1 MEVDKLEIIKFSS
14 SDVIIELLHHVPG
27 PVPHTNQHDRQ
38 RQLAGLHDGGHC
50 GGLVLHLT
58 VGNDDKD
65 VEDVV
70 ALHDV
75 PHGSP
80 DDGGEA
86 GWSTKDDSP
95 HRLVIFLHQVFEVPA
110 GSALSLQADVED
122 TPVLSLSVS
131 EPVAVD
137 GVDVS
142 ERLESFSDD
151 IYDFL
156 VGIVDR
162 ARPRDVTMREVA
174 ELPPSLPPSH
184 LTG

>member
-50 GGLVLHLT
+50 GGLVLHLA
-58 VGNDDKD
+58 VGDDDED

-131 EPVAVD
+131 EPVPVD

-162 ARPRDVTMREVA
+162 ARPGDVTMREVA
-174 ELPPSLPPSH
+174 KKSA
-184 LTG
+184 G